1 MIKHDQTQK
10 PSDVFAFHMMI
21 KPSGS
26 QCNID
31 CEYCFYLHKENLLN
45 QPKSPRMS
53 DAVLEQ
59 HIVQYIN
66 AQTTDEVV
74 FTWQGGEPTLMGLA
88 FFKKAVEL
96 QKRHAKPNQRIL
108 NDLQTNGLLIDDE
121 WCQFLKA
128 ENFLVGISID
138 GPKPLHDKLRVT
150 KNGKPTFDYV
160 KKAINLLHQ
169 YQIPFHALCVV
180 NHYNAQAPLEVYRFL
195 RDEVRSR
202 MIQFLSAVAPVDF
215 DTQATLYM
223 RASPDANERRI
234 HTHASCV
241 TDWSVTP
248 DDWGRFLVT
257 VWHEWLANDYGKVF
271 VDQFENTISQAFG
284 LGAQKCTTAPICGK
298 ALAIEHNGDVYS
310 CDHFVYPEYRLG
322 NITQIDESKL
332 TFSQQQASFGY
343 AKHLNLPSDCKRC
356 KFLKL
361 CWGECPKNRFIADSD
376 GTHRLNYLC
385 TGLKT
390 YFSQVAQDLPTI
402 HSRLTQAKVI
412 PQAHR

>member
-1 MIKHDQTQK
+1 
-10 PSDVFAFHMMI
+10 MMI